1 MNRNMWAP
9 LAGVGFIV
17 VAIIAIAIGGEPP
30 DAGDGADEIVSHYL
44 DNKDSIEI
52 SSVLAAPAGLLLILF
67 SAALS
72 RTLRLADELS
82 ILPPVIIV
90 GASVMAIG
98 IAIDATI
105 AFSIAEAVDDIE
117 PASVQTLQ
125 ALWDNDFIPIAMGVI
140 TFLFAAG
147 LAIVRTG
154 ALPKWLGWVAIVLA
168 VLGFTPL
175 GFAAFLGGA
184 VWILVV
190 SIMLTLRARAGV
202 PPAAAPP
209 AARTTPA

>member
-1 MNRNMWAP
+1 M
-9 LAGVGFIV
+9 
-17 VAIIAIAIGGEPP
+17 
-30 DAGDGADEIVSHYL
+30 
-44 DNKDSIEI
+44 
-52 SSVLAAPAGLLLILF
+52 LLVFF

-82 ILPPVIIV
+82 ILPAVIIV

-140 TFLFAAG
+140 TFLLASG

-154 ALPKWLGWVAIVLA
+154 ALPKWLGWVAIVL
-168 VLGFTPL
+168 VVIGFTPAGL
-175 GFAAFLGGA
+175 RRLPRRRGVDRDRQRHADAAGARGRAPGGGA
-184 VWILVV
+184 A
-190 SIMLTLRARAGV
+190 SGARRLRVGSVDKREAGV
-202 PPAAAPP
+202 GSRA
-209 AARTTPA
+209 